1 MWYLGLWSAHQLQK
15 LTISCASLRSA
26 LRSAQHN
33 INFNEVCGACSV
45 PQYTIC
51 CLFLLLLI
59 SRLYF
64 APFSQAANV
73 TIEQFARFEGLP
85 RVMRFQAFC
94 AVVAAMISVAL
105 FSLMQDSGPATLAMR
120 LLSVCAVVC
129 IILIAAS
136 EGLFILWQ
144 KNKVRK
150 RQRTLAAMALI
161 DQGLDLD
168 LDLGRES
175 DGECAD
181 GEKGDSLSE
190 LKGVT
195 DMKGLKQTSF
205 LKSVSVENLL

>member
-1 MWYLGLWSAHQLQK
+1 
-15 LTISCASLRSA
+15 
-26 LRSAQHN
+26 
-33 INFNEVCGACSV
+33 
-45 PQYTIC
+45 
-51 CLFLLLLI
+51 
-59 SRLYF
+59 
-64 APFSQAANV
+64 
-73 TIEQFARFEGLP
+73 
-85 RVMRFQAFC
+85 MRFQAFC

-105 FSLMQDSGPATLAMR
+105 FSLMQDSGPATLAMS

-175 DGECAD
+175 DVECAD